1 MCASYSIGNHRALY
15 KDEAVTS
22 QCKASGCV
30 KDISIA
36 NRIEELDKSLSDT
49 SFPLLNNL
57 YNKKETYIKKL
68 TYKKKL
74 ISREVKIT
82 KFIILTKL

>member
-22 QCKASGCV
+22 QCKTSECV
-30 KDISIA
+30 NDISIT
-36 NRIEELDKSLSDT
+36 NRIEELDKSVSDT

-57 YNKKETYIKKL
+57 FNKKETYIKNL
-68 TYKKKL
+68 HIRRN
-74 ISREVKIT
+74 ISKEVKIS

>member
-1 MCASYSIGNHRALY
+1 MCASYSIANHRALY

-22 QCKASGCV
+22 QCKASEHV
-30 KDISIA
+30 NDNSIT
-36 NRIEELDKSLSDT
+36 NRIEELDKSLSDI

-57 YNKKETYIKKL
+57 YNKKETYIRKL

-74 ISREVKIT
+74 I
-82 KFIILTKL
+82 